1 MTRAAPEEMEGE
13 TEQDVGAAR
22 GLPCLFAAEGYLL
35 RSGKEEEYSCL
46 MKEEALITLVSP

>member
-1 MTRAAPEEMEGE
+1 MLVTRAAPEEMEGE

-35 RSGKEEEYSCL
+35 RSGKEEEYSG
-46 MKEEALITLVSP
+46 